1 MSYDWWWSW
10 CDDLDVQIE
19 ERVDGLDGL
28 DGRDSVDGGYEE
40 KEIGE
45 LGTIIRTGCWSFSL
59 QLVLWSNPSG
69 NLEPQLCDDLEHSKE
84 KTRTSRSM

>member
-1 MSYDWWWSW
+1 
-10 CDDLDVQIE
+10 VQIE

-45 LGTIIRTGCWSFSL
+45 LGTIIRTGC
-59 QLVLWSNPSG
+59 
-69 NLEPQLCDDLEHSKE
+69 
-84 KTRTSRSM
+84 